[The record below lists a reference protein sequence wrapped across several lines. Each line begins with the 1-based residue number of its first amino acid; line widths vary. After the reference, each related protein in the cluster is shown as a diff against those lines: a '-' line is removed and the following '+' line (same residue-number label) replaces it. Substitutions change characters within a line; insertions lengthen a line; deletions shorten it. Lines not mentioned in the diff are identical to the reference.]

1 MSRES
6 TMKQIN
12 RLEVQIAQKK
22 ETIAKIKA
30 KPSGGNN
37 SSDRNSINLLEKQIM
52 DLKTQITRLK
62 SQL

>member
-22 ETIAKIKA
+22 RLLQKL
-30 KPSGGNN
+30 SQ
-37 SSDRNSINLLEKQIM
+37 NLLAEIIAP
-52 DLKTQITRLK
+52 TETV
-62 SQL
+62 